1 MKTKEEFMREEGREF
16 PGKTYVQELL
26 KPVFEDQREYLFDA
40 MFALHRAHVV
50 MLAEQE
56 LLSDK
61 DAGAILQ
68 GLDQLT
74 DLDRESLAYEPQYE
88 DLFFTIESKLGDLI
102 GDELAGKVHM
112 ARSRNDMGEGMYR
125 YVLREHILSLVADVD
140 ELSEALLQQSEA
152 HVDTVMP
159 AHTHTQ
165 PAQPTTFGHYLL
177 AIHDNLERDRKRLL
191 GAYHTV
197 NHSPLGAAAITTT
210 GFPINRERLAELLGF
225 EGLMENAYDAIG
237 TGDYLLETAQ
247 SIVSLMVNTGRWVQE
262 FLRFATHEV
271 GLIKVAA
278 PYVQISS
285 IMPQK
290 RNPVSIEHSR
300 ALASNAVGQANTVIQ
315 MLHNAPYG
323 DIVDTEDD
331 LQPTLYSSFHKASR
345 VLRLMNAVVR
355 TMDFDVERAEKQA
368 GENLIVITE
377 LADVLTRDHGV
388 SFRKAH
394 TIATEL
400 AHKSVEAEKELYEWR
415 VEEINALLDDV
426 RFTED
431 EWHAVVDP
439 RVFVE
444 RRSVRGGTNP
454 DEVRRMIGERYKVCE
469 AGQEDFGE
477 VKAGLLSAEKLL
489 TGCIKKYT
497 GD

>member
-1 MKTKEEFMREEGREF
+1 MQMKEKFMDEEGHEF

-26 KPVFEDQREYLFDA
+26 KPVFDDQREYLFDA

-50 MLAEQE
+50 MLTEQE
-56 LLSDK
+56 LL
-61 DAGAILQ
+61 AENEAATILQ
-68 GLDQLT
+68 GLDKLT
-74 DLDRESLAYEPQYE
+74 DLDRDTLKYEPQYE
-88 DLFFTIESKLGDLI
+88 DLFFTIESKLGELI

-140 ELSEALLQQSEA
+140 ALGEALLEQADEYVEA
-152 HVDTVMP
+152 VMP

-177 AIHDNLERDRKRLL
+177 ALYDNLQRDRKRLFD
-191 GAYHTV
+191 AYHTV

-210 GFPINRERLAELLGF
+210 GFPISRERLAELLGF

-247 SIVSLMVNTGRWVQE
+247 SVVSLMVNTGRWIQE

-331 LQPTLYSSFHKASR
+331 LQPTLYNSFHKASR

-355 TMDFDVERAEKQA
+355 TMDFDVERAEQQA
-368 GENLIVITE
+368 SENLIVITE
-377 LADVLTRDHGV
+377 LADVLTREHAV

-394 TIATEL
+394 AMATDIAQ
-400 AHKSVEAEKELYEWR
+400 KSVANGKELYEWD
-415 VEEINALLDDV
+415 VEEINALLGDV
-426 RFTED
+426 SFTEN

-454 DEVRRMIGERYKVCE
+454 DEVRRMIRERKVVRSE
-469 AGQEDFGE
+469 GRELFQNI
-477 VKAGLLSAEKLL
+477 KAELGDAEKILM
-489 TGCIKKYT
+489 GCIKKYT
-497 GD
+497 AD